1 MTQLTVF
8 GVKPVDSIFLPQMP
22 FAVRNDCQ
30 IGQWKVG
37 DEDFRGNSIDISI
50 IKVSQFFG
58 SLGKTKNAQW
68 LQIWFIP
75 APSEE
80 KLPSST
86 VCITYI
92 KSRSISQFSQ
102 KITELMA
109 SGEPALGVFTAS
121 FEKHSGELGT
131 YYSLKWNWRERN
143 TDAEKMQIEQIATF
157 MQASP
162 ALFDMNNAANLI
174 CIDGMSNEEISM
186 LINSAR
192 AEAEEPQAQPKNGKL
207 ARK

>member
-1 MTQLTVF
+1 MNLTVF
-8 GVKPVDSIFLPQMP
+8 GVKPTDSIFLPQMP

-37 DEDFRGNSIDISI
+37 DADFRGNSIDISI

-68 LQIWFIP
+68 IQIWFIP

-109 SGEPALGVFTAS
+109 SGEPGLGIFTAS
-121 FEKHSGELGT
+121 FEKHSGDLGT
-131 YYSLKWNWRERN
+131 YYSLQWGWRTRANEAEN
-143 TDAEKMQIEQIATF
+143 TQIEQIATF
-157 MQASP
+157 MQTSP
-162 ALFDMNNAANLI
+162 VLFDMNNAANLI

-186 LINSAR
+186 LINSAH
-192 AEAEEPQAQPKNGKL
+192 AETEEPQVQPKNGKL

>member
-1 MTQLTVF
+1 MTLKVF
-8 GVKPVDSIFLPQMP
+8 GTKPVNSIFLPQMP

-30 IGQWKVG
+30 IGQWKIG
-37 DEDFRGNSIDISI
+37 DEDFRGNSLDISI

-68 LQIWFIP
+68 LQVWFIP

-109 SGEPALGVFTAS
+109 SGEPALGIFTAS
-121 FEKHSGELGT
+121 FEKHAGDMGT
-131 YYSLKWNWRERN
+131 YYSLRWDWRNRGN
-143 TDAEKMQIEQIATF
+143 DAENTQIEQIATF
-157 MQASP
+157 MQTAP
-162 ALFDMNNAANLI
+162 NLFDMNNAANLI
-174 CIDGMSNEEISM
+174 CIDGMSNEEIST
-186 LINSAR
+186 LINLAR

>member
-1 MTQLTVF
+1 MTLKVF

-22 FAVRNDCQ
+22 FAVRNDCM

-37 DEDFRGNSIDISI
+37 DADFRGNSLDISI
-50 IKVSQFFG
+50 IKVSPFFG

-109 SGEPALGVFTAS
+109 SGEPALGIFTAS
-121 FEKHSGELGT
+121 FEKHAGDMGT
-131 YYSLKWNWRERN
+131 YYSLRWDWRNRGN
-143 TDAEKMQIEQIATF
+143 DAENAQIEQIATF
-157 MQASP
+157 MQTAP
-162 ALFDMNNAANLI
+162 NLFDMNNAANLI
-174 CIDGMSNEEISM
+174 CIDGMSNEEIQT
-186 LINSAR
+186 LINLAR